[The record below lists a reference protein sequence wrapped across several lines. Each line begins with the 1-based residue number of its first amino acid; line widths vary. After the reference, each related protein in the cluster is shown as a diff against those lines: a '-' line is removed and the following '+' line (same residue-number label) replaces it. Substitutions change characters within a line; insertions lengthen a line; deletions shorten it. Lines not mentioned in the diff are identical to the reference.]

1 MKIGRIVFKKSV
13 VQKLGKKIIK
23 GKKEQ
28 SINNKGF
35 RWKRETLI
43 SILYDLI
50 QFFLYTNY

>member
-28 SINNKGF
+28 KALTIRASVGNG
-35 RWKRETLI
+35 RP
-43 SILYDLI
+43 
-50 QFFLYTNY
+50 